1 MTKVNSAICKLR
13 LVWLVLLSSIVIMGC
28 SPKLDTS
35 SKAAYDESL
44 QKIGNSLDQTQK
56 EQFTKVIMFYALNK
70 RPDKLL
76 QLAASGN
83 SEATAL
89 LNVSELNGLTYDEII
104 KKYEVDYATYEKIIL
119 KEHTEKELSEAV
131 NKKLNNYEFEEAY
144 RLISSANKEILDET
158 FIDGLKLSVDVSQK
172 AYNEKREYF
181 KNILIYN
188 FVAERIN
195 TYLEKDVPAIA
206 YSVKNLG
213 NKTVTGL
220 KVKVFYK
227 DSNGNVILEKENYPI
242 YRKAYEPERSAP
254 LKPGYIREPKKGYY
268 NTLDQTLADWAPE
281 NTTLVIEDIE
291 FDETATPSD
300 AVSFN
305 EKGNGDVEIKAK
317 TKYKIKV
324 DEYKNFVEI
333 SKFDARMIDTWLKG
347 RVPGVRM
354 EAKNLGNLT
363 ITELETTV
371 YYKNKQGQT
380 IHEEKFY
387 PVLVSEYSSNT
398 GPLEPCRTKSMKKDK
413 YFVIEY
419 NLENWDPKQTTYEI
433 TGINFYR
440 PGEEA
445 YQKPE
450 ISKCK

>member
-1 MTKVNSAICKLR
+1 MKKFRALKHEVRISC
-13 LVWLVLLSSIVIMGC
+13 LVLLSVFMLAGC

-35 SKAAYDESL
+35 SKSAYEESL
-44 QKIGNSLDQTQK
+44 QKIGNNLDLTQK

-83 SEATAL
+83 PEATAL
-89 LNVSELNGLTYDEII
+89 INVSELNGLTYDEIM
-104 KKYEVDYATYEKIIL
+104 KKYAVDYAKYETTIL
-119 KEHTEKELSEAV
+119 KELTEKELSEAV
-131 NKKLNNYEFEEAY
+131 KKKLANHEFEEAY
-144 RLISSANKEILDET
+144 KLVASANKELLDAA
-158 FIDGLKLSVDVSQK
+158 FVDGLKLSIDVSKQ
-172 AYNEKREYF
+172 AYEEKREYF
-181 KNILIYN
+181 KNILVYN

-195 TYLEKDVPAIA
+195 TYLEKNVPAIA

-213 NKTVTGL
+213 NKTITEL

-227 DSNGNVILEKENYPI
+227 DSNGNVLLEKNYYPVT
-242 YRKAYEPERSAP
+242 KSAFEPERKAA

-291 FDETATPSD
+291 FDETATNSN
-300 AVSFN
+300 AVNFDDQ
-305 EKGNGDVEIKAK
+305 GNGNTEIKAK

-324 DEYKNFVEI
+324 DEYKDFVEI

-347 RVPGVRM
+347 KVPGVRM
-354 EAKNLGNLT
+354 EAKNLGNLI

-371 YYKNKQGQT
+371 FYKNKQGQV

-433 TGINFYR
+433 TGIDFYR
-440 PGEEA
+440 PGDEA

>member
-1 MTKVNSAICKLR
+1 MKKFYALKHEVRISC
-13 LVWLVLLSSIVIMGC
+13 LVLLSVFMLAGC

-35 SKAAYDESL
+35 SKSAYEESL
-44 QKIGNSLDQTQK
+44 QKIGNSLDLTQK
-56 EQFTKVIMFYALNK
+56 EEFTKVIMFYALNK

-83 SEATAL
+83 PEATAL
-89 LNVSELNGLTYDEII
+89 INVSELNGLTYDEIM
-104 KKYEVDYATYEKIIL
+104 KKYAVDYAKYETTIL

-131 NKKLNNYEFEEAY
+131 KKKLANHEFEEAY
-144 RLISSANKEILDET
+144 KLVASANKELLDAA
-158 FIDGLKLSVDVSQK
+158 FVDGLKLSIDVSKQ
-172 AYNEKREYF
+172 AYEEKREYF
-181 KNILIYN
+181 KNILVYN

-195 TYLEKDVPAIA
+195 TYLEKNVPAIA

-213 NKTVTGL
+213 NKTITEL

-227 DSNGNVILEKENYPI
+227 DSNGNVLLEMNDYPVT
-242 YRKAYEPERSAP
+242 KSAFEPERKAA

-268 NTLDQTLADWAPE
+268 STLDQTLADWAPE

-291 FDETATPSD
+291 FDETATNSN
-300 AVSFN
+300 AVNFDDQ
-305 EKGNGDVEIKAK
+305 GNGNTEIKAK

-324 DEYKNFVEI
+324 DEYKDFVEI

-347 RVPGVRM
+347 KVPGVRM
-354 EAKNLGNLT
+354 EAKNLGNLI

-371 YYKNKQGQT
+371 FYKNKQGQV

-419 NLENWDPKQTTYEI
+419 NLESWDPKQTTYEI
-433 TGINFYR
+433 TGIDFYR
-440 PGEEA
+440 PGDEA